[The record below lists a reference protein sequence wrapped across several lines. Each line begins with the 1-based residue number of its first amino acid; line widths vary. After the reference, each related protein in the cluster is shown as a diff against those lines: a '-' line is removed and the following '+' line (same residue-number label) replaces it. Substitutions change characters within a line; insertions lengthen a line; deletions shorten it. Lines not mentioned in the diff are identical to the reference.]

1 MRTWRTLLA
10 AAIFVACTV
19 ALIAPAQGITRRDDR
34 ADSLYLSLGA
44 SSAYASVGLV
54 AFSTPTANYLASG
67 TLISPDWVLTAAH
80 VVDQTTSLTFTIN
93 GTDYAASN
101 WIAHPGWDPN
111 DLLNG
116 YDLGLVHLSSSVS
129 GVTPA
134 VRYTGSKEKTAVG
147 TMVGYGMTGTGKTGA
162 KVYDGNKRGAQNT
175 IDMIYGP
182 NSNLLLLDFDNP
194 KNPRD
199 SSMGSA
205 KPLDLEGIIA
215 PGDSGGGLFIN
226 TKGKGGPQLVGVTS
240 FIWAVNDGNPNSDYG
255 DVGGFGRVSLFNSWI
270 DSIVLGDSSAGDLGM
285 LNADLDLSGAAD
297 LEVTP
302 EPASLALLLA
312 GLGGLAAAR
321 RRRK

>member
-10 AAIFVACTV
+10 AAIFVVCTV

-54 AFSTPTANYLASG
+54 SFSTPSADYLASG

-80 VVDQTTSLTFTIN
+80 VVDQTTSLTFTLN
-93 GTDYAASN
+93 GTNYAASN
-101 WIAHPGWDPN
+101 WIANPGWDPD

-116 YDLGLVHLSSSVS
+116 YDLGLVHLSSPVS

-147 TMVGYGMTGTGKTGA
+147 TMVGYGMTGTGITGA
-162 KVYDGNKRGAQNT
+162 SVYDGKKRGAQNT

-182 NSNLLLLDFDNP
+182 NSNLLLADFDNP
-194 KNPRD
+194 KKPRD
-199 SSMGSA
+199 SSMGSSR
-205 KPLDLEGIIA
+205 PLDLEGIIA

-226 TKGKGGPQLVGVTS
+226 TKGGPQLAGVTS

-270 DSIVLGDSSAGDLGM
+270 DSYVLGSLSAGGPVTSSDTLGIG
-285 LNADLDLSGAAD
+285 DTAAF
-297 LEVTP
+297 EETP

-321 RRRK
+321 RRR

>member
-1 MRTWRTLLA
+1 MRAWRTLLA

-19 ALIAPAQGITRRDDR
+19 ALIAPAQGITRRDDL

-44 SSAYASVGLV
+44 SSAYAPVGLV
-54 AFSTPTANYLASG
+54 SFSTPTANYLASG

-80 VVDQTTSLTFTIN
+80 VVDQTTSLTFTLN
-93 GTDYAASN
+93 GTNYAASN
-101 WIAHPGWDPN
+101 WVANPGWNPN

-116 YDLGLVHLSSSVS
+116 CDLGLVHLSSSVS

-134 VRYTGSKEKTAVG
+134 TRYTGSNEVGQVG
-147 TMVGYGMTGTGKTGA
+147 TLVGYGMTGTGRTGA
-162 KVYDGNKRGAQNT
+162 KVYDGKKRGAQNT

-182 NSNLLLLDFDNP
+182 NSNLLLADFDNP
-194 KNPRD
+194 KKPRD
-199 SSMGSA
+199 SSMGST
-205 KPLDLEGIIA
+205 KPLDWEGIIA

-226 TKGKGGPQLVGVTS
+226 NKGGPQLAGVTS
-240 FIWAVNDGNPNSDYG
+240 FIWGVLDRKPNSDYG

-270 DSIVLGDSSAGDLGM
+270 DSYVLGSLSAGGPITSSAILGLGDT
-285 LNADLDLSGAAD
+285 AAF
-297 LEVTP
+297 EVTP

-321 RRRK
+321 RRRR